1 MNSYNFNYQTLTVM
15 ITNIAYKGDAFG
27 ATKEGE
33 GVYISPQ
40 LAEDYGVKPGQERIV
55 RAVPNAPEHA
65 ARGVVWRV
73 FSIEPL
79 DASGAQPEPEFSDEE
94 IILDALE
101 RREMMST
108 GDIAALLGVESIACR
123 RLLNGMHKAGSIV
136 RADVFSRFEQTKAS
150 RSVWALDDT
159 IFTPLEEVSGES
171 HGNETERR

>member
-1 MNSYNFNYQTLTVM
+1 MNSYSFNYQTLTVM

-40 LAEDYGVKPGQERIV
+40 MAEGFDVKPGQERVV
-55 RAVPNAPEHA
+55 RVIPNSPEHA
-65 ARGVVWRV
+65 TRGVVWRA

-79 DASGAQPEPEFSDEE
+79 HAAEAEPVAEPEPEPEFSDEE

-108 GDIAALLGVESIACR
+108 GDVAELIGMDSIACR
-123 RLLNGMHKAGSIV
+123 RLLNRMHKFGSIV

-150 RSVWALDDT
+150 RSVWALDET
-159 IFTPLEEVSGES
+159 IFTPLEEVAGE
-171 HGNETERR
+171 

>member
-1 MNSYNFNYQTLTVM
+1 MNSYSFNHQTLTVM

-27 ATKEGE
+27 ATKDGE

-40 LAEDYGVKPGQERIV
+40 MAEDFDVKPGQERVV
-55 RAVPNAPEHA
+55 RAIPNSPEHA
-65 ARGVVWRV
+65 TRGVVWRA

-79 DASGAQPEPEFSDEE
+79 HAADVSPEPEPEFSDEE

-108 GDIAALLGVESIACR
+108 GDIAELIGMDSTACR

-136 RADVFSRFEQTKAS
+136 RADVFSRFEQIKAS
-150 RSVWALDDT
+150 RSVWALDET
-159 IFTPLEEVSGES
+159 IFTPLEETAGE
-171 HGNETERR
+171 